1 MMSTKLVQIRLPE
14 DVKKK
19 LDAIFAN
26 EGTTT
31 PQGLKILAA
40 QIANHGY
47 SSLTFYYE
55 QYSRPIS
62 NELKQEL
69 RQEELKLLGI
79 ASNDAQVYP
88 DETSL
93 NQAFKDHLE

>member
-14 DVKKK
+14 DVKEK

-26 EGTTT
+26 ESTTT
-31 PQGLKILAA
+31 PQGLKILAT

-47 SSLTFYYE
+47 SPLTFYYE